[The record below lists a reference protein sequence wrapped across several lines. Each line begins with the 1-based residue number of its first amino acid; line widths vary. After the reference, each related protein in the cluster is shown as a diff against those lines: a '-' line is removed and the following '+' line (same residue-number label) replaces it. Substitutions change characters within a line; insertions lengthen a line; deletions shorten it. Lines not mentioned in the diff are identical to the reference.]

1 MASKVYTASE
11 MRHRADK
18 EQHSYHDN
26 ITAAMLRQAADMMER
41 EKKYEYAVEYEDL
54 YHGGWSVY
62 KNGLTLDEAQKLST
76 ESWSRIVRREV
87 GDWEEVKNEK

>member
-26 ITAAMLRQAADMMER
+26 ITAAMLRQSADMMDRAEER
-41 EKKYEYAVEYEDL
+41 MAEHNEYMANYPEGGRFYHITERIEDCN
-54 YHGGWSVY
+54 YIIHGDTR
-62 KNGLTLDEAQKLST
+62 K
-76 ESWSRIVRREV
+76 EV
-87 GDWEEVKNEK
+87 QNV